1 MPQGFSSMRPPMQ
14 NKQMPMP
21 RQMPQRPPVE
31 KLGAAVM
38 AEAPQ
43 EMKDAGRF
51 GDSELAHVTEGEI
64 VIPLDVQTPELISFL
79 KQSFQQAGVPFERYV
94 VSDDESGDMGNP
106 ETGQSE
112 FFLGKVGKILGK
124 AAPIIGAAT
133 GFPMAGQIA
142 GAVLGGMGG
151 EEGASGASGG
161 VSGMSPSRTLLP
173 APVEAATRQPSSM
186 NVGSVNYSS
195 IEEPTYIKGNDSSS
209 FASDT
214 GLSGMTPFNPSTG
227 RREYYGCNSKNPMTG
242 KKEYYG
248 NSINPKT
255 NMREFA
261 GELYYGAPR
270 NQREAELRTLM
281 PGVGFGGGNAD
292 AMVLAKYGA
301 TTLNSVSAPD
311 SPWKGGVPGQPA
323 ATPAASSPA
332 PSAPVS
338 TPAKQPTIMSYTPA
352 AQKGGGAGFYLLS
365 DGTKVSDNDMLN
377 YQSKNLPGW
386 RGDVDQQRIVGTSYG
401 TAVTASQPATTPS
414 AQPVVT
420 PVTASQPPVTS
431 DTPQKSYTDAPVLS
445 STQEPTATSSS
456 STSSTP
462 GVGSFST
469 LSPRRTMRFRGGR
482 SEGGGRSGAYARNF

>member
-1 MPQGFSSMRPPMQ
+1 MRPPRQNMQSPQNMQ
-14 NKQMPMP
+14 NPPMQ
-21 RQMPQRPPVE
+21 RDARPPVE
-31 KLGAAVM
+31 KMGSAVM
-38 AEAPQ
+38 AKGEGVEELAS
-43 EMKDAGRF
+43 KGRF
-51 GDSELAHVTEGEI
+51 GDTEMVHATEGEI

-94 VSDDESGDMGNP
+94 VSDDESGEMGNP
-106 ETGQSE
+106 ETGNSE

-151 EEGASGASGG
+151 EEASGASGG

-195 IEEPTYIKGNDSSS
+195 IEDPTYIKGNDSSS

-214 GLSGMTPFNPSTG
+214 GLSSMNPATG
-227 RREYYGCNSKNPMTG
+227 RKEFYGCNSKNPMTG
-242 KKEYYG
+242 RKEYYG
-248 NSINPKT
+248 NSVNPKT
-255 NMREFA
+255 SMREFA
-261 GELYYGAPR
+261 GWDVSSATQWGIQNGYLK
-270 NQREAELRTLM
+270 
-281 PGVGFGGGNAD
+281 PGEVAQGGLLNSRVASAGGNAQSVYQS
-292 AMVLAKYGA
+292 AM
-301 TTLNSVSAPD
+301 SAANA
-311 SPWKGGVPGQPA
+311 PA
-323 ATPAASSPA
+323 AAPA
-332 PSAPVS
+332 
-338 TPAKQPTIMSYTPA
+338 PAKQPTIMSYTPA
-352 AQKGGGAGFYLLS
+352 AQKGGAAGFYLLS

-401 TAVTASQPATTPS
+401 TPVTAPQPTATPA
-414 AQPVVT
+414 AQPTVT
-420 PVTASQPPVTS
+420 PVTASQPTTTS
-431 DTPQKSYTDAPVLS
+431 TPEKSYTDAPVLA
-445 STQEPTATSSS
+445 STQDNA
-456 STSSTP
+456 STSASTTTSTP
-462 GVGSFST
+462 DVGGFST